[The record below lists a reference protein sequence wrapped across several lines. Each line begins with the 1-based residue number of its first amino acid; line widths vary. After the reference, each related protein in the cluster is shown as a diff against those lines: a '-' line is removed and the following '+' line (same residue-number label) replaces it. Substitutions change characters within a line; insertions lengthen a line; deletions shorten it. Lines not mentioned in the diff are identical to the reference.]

1 MGNRILFQIRKDL
14 EDALDM
20 YNFESEVSGI
30 EGMVREKEYMLNVSD
45 IGKDLEHCKEL
56 QHKLS
61 EANTDM
67 TVNQKIQKAKQ
78 VSFFFFSVTF
88 PACLFTLSNICEH
101 DSAEDYP
108 RGEQPRL

>member
-1 MGNRILFQIRKDL
+1 MKQLLFIYQIRKDL

-20 YNFESEVSGI
+20 YNFESEI
-30 EGMVREKEYMLNVSD
+30 DAIDGMVREKEYMSNVSD

-78 VSFFFFSVTF
+78 VK
-88 PACLFTLSNICEH
+88 LNWKKILLRHLDN
-101 DSAEDYP
+101 
-108 RGEQPRL
+108 

>member
-1 MGNRILFQIRKDL
+1 M

-20 YNFESEVSGI
+20 YNFESEI
-30 EGMVREKEYMLNVSD
+30 DAIDGMVREKEYMSNVSD

-78 VSFFFFSVTF
+78 VKL
-88 PACLFTLSNICEH
+88 LFCSLVGLLSRFAIVGL
-101 DSAEDYP
+101 
-108 RGEQPRL
+108 RFRKLQK

>member
-1 MGNRILFQIRKDL
+1 
-14 EDALDM
+14 M

-67 TVNQKIQKAKQ
+67 TVNQKIQKAME
-78 VSFFFFSVTF
+78 VSSYSSL
-88 PACLFTLSNICEH
+88 P
-101 DSAEDYP
+101 P
-108 RGEQPRL
+108 K

>member
-1 MGNRILFQIRKDL
+1 M

-20 YNFESEVSGI
+20 YNFESEI
-30 EGMVREKEYMLNVSD
+30 DAIDGMVREKEYMSNVSD

-78 VSFFFFSVTF
+78 VKL
-88 PACLFTLSNICEH
+88 LFCSLVGLLSRI
-101 DSAEDYP
+101 AIVGL
-108 RGEQPRL
+108 RFR

>member
-1 MGNRILFQIRKDL
+1 
-14 EDALDM
+14 M
-20 YNFESEVSGI
+20 YNFESEI
-30 EGMVREKEYMLNVSD
+30 DAIDGMVREKEYMSNVSD

-78 VSFFFFSVTF
+78 VKLFFR
-88 PACLFTLSNICEH
+88 FTVELVPRAGAIVVWLRIQKAYLMKILIC
-101 DSAEDYP
+101 
-108 RGEQPRL
+108 GFK

>member
-1 MGNRILFQIRKDL
+1 MKQKVQRNKVQRRYSAQVECTYMKLNCLFLSQIRKDL

-20 YNFESEVSGI
+20 YKFESEI
-30 EGMVREKEYMLNVSD
+30 DAIDGMVREKEYMSNVSD

-67 TVNQKIQKAKQ
+67 TVNQKIHKAKE
-78 VSFFFFSVTF
+78 V
-88 PACLFTLSNICEH
+88 C
-101 DSAEDYP
+101 
-108 RGEQPRL
+108 

>member
-1 MGNRILFQIRKDL
+1 
-14 EDALDM
+14 M
-20 YNFESEVSGI
+20 YNFESEI
-30 EGMVREKEYMLNVSD
+30 DAIDGMVREKEYMSNVSD

-78 VSFFFFSVTF
+78 VNLIFFLPFGTCFDDY
-88 PACLFTLSNICEH
+88 
-101 DSAEDYP
+101 DSRVKRIMNFLNENCHV
-108 RGEQPRL
+108 